1 MVKGVNKTVIEINDT
16 GSQMF
21 ERVVLFVSPQYGNIS
36 TKRLNCEARSL
47 IRKFDSDY
55 ATTPSV
61 RERFRQRRRVRT
73 VLCVAALILL
83 SATILFLIL

>member
-61 RERFRQRRRVRT
+61 RERFRQRRRVST

>member
-55 ATTPSV
+55 STTPSV
-61 RERFRQRRRVRT
+61 RERFKQRRRLRT
-73 VLCVAALILL
+73 VLCVAASLILGI
-83 SATILFLIL
+83 TILLLIL

>member
-36 TKRLNCEARSL
+36 TKRLNSEARSL
-47 IRKFDSDY
+47 IRRFDSDFS
-55 ATTPSV
+55 ATPSV
-61 RERFRQRRRVRT
+61 RERFKMRRRVRT
-73 VLCVAALILL
+73 ALCVLAFIAISAALLFIIL
-83 SATILFLIL
+83 